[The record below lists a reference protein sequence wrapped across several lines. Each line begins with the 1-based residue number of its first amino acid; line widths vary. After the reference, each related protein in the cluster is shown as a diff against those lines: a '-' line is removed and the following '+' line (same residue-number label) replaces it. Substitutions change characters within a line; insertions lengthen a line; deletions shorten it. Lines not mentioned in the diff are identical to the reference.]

1 MILIITQ
8 IRNNPMISI
17 FAITPLLLL
26 TTFMIAYPY
35 YVIGSMFTI
44 FITSYCFESI
54 SFKNLAIILSSSII
68 IAYLS
73 LEKLILLT
81 SILIIYNIS
90 KWIISEKQPKISCS
104 ICLEELDSKSNFVI
118 TSCNHSFHSD
128 CLLKWLNNNNNCP
141 LCRNKLIDKQYS
153 NINHSD
159 SDSDNNDNDTI
170 NYNRYIDPLDR
181 LLDE

>member
-1 MILIITQ
+1 MRMRITQ
-8 IRNNPMISI
+8 IQNNHMISI
-17 FAITPLLLL
+17 FAIFPLLLL

-35 YVIGSMFTI
+35 YVISSIFTI
-44 FITSYCFESI
+44 FITSYWFESI
-54 SFKNLAIILSSSII
+54 PFKKLAIILSTSII

-81 SILIIYNIS
+81 IILIIYNIS
-90 KWIISEKQPKISCS
+90 KWIRSEKQTKILCS

-153 NINHSD
+153 DINHSD
-159 SDSDNNDNDTI
+159 SDNDIN
-170 NYNRYIDPLDR
+170 NYNNYIDPLDR